1 MLAIGNRRPVAS
13 NEKIMKREYQRV
25 FQDKN
30 KLKEMLGLRQKG
42 KSLPW
47 LAKHYSCDHSSIFW
61 QCHKYGVVP
70 GKPVK
75 WTKRRV
81 VKKEDRKPIIYLE
94 KEGINPGKDDYQAYL
109 KAEKKRVKKLSTGN
123 LTCRE

>member
-1 MLAIGNRRPVAS
+1 
-13 NEKIMKREYQRV
+13 MKRKGYIKV
-25 FQDKN
+25 FQDED
-30 KLKEMLGLRQKG
+30 KLRKMLEFRQKG

-75 WTKRRV
+75 YTQRKV
-81 VKKEDRKPIIYLE
+81 VKKEDRKPIIYLK
-94 KEGINPGKDDYQAYL
+94 KEGINKGKMYKEYIL
-109 KAEKKRVKKLSTGN
+109 AEKKRVKKLSTGD
-123 LTCRE
+123 LTGNK